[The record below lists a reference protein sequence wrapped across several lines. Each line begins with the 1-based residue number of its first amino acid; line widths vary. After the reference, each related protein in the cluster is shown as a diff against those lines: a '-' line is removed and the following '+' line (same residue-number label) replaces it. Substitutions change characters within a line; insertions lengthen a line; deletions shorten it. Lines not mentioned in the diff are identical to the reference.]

1 MPVIPLGGQLGQLPR
16 AVSWPGPKG
25 PEEDPPVGETSSI
38 KSVLRRS
45 LTEPDKM
52 NRINKSVSFSEDPEV
67 NEFSPLSDALHADV
81 DSPSADSSDHSPAQR
96 ANPYRNMPVEEL
108 CLLSQHLNAEL
119 SLLSQMDPEALAP
132 ADGAAFS
139 PSRIPITPTE
149 MESPQEVRDETDAPT
164 CGEESERVEPTQE
177 YENQRLPELHEY
189 VAGMAE
195 TGTDV
200 SWEGGQAKSKV
211 VHTVVALGPGP
222 LNQEAATSSAS
233 GYGGH
238 AFPPSLPGKAM
249 PAMAPLGEV
258 SQASYAL
265 EEVPR
270 V

>member
-1 MPVIPLGGQLGQLPR
+1 M
-16 AVSWPGPKG
+16 
-25 PEEDPPVGETSSI
+25 ETKEFVAFLRSPASS
-38 KSVLRRS
+38 
-45 LTEPDKM
+45 
-52 NRINKSVSFSEDPEV
+52 
-67 NEFSPLSDALHADV
+67 
-81 DSPSADSSDHSPAQR
+81 DSSPVA
-96 ANPYRNMPVEEL
+96 AAEPYRNMPVE
-108 CLLSQHLNAEL
+108 
-119 SLLSQMDPEALAP
+119 
-132 ADGAAFS
+132 GAAFS
-139 PSRIPITPTE
+139 PSRIPITQTE
-149 MESPQEVRDETDAPT
+149 MESPQEVCGETDAPT

-177 YENQRLPELHEY
+177 SENQRLPELHEY

-233 GYGGH
+233 SYGGY
-238 AFPPSLPGKAM
+238 AFPSGLPSKAM

>member
-1 MPVIPLGGQLGQLPR
+1 
-16 AVSWPGPKG
+16 
-25 PEEDPPVGETSSI
+25 
-38 KSVLRRS
+38 
-45 LTEPDKM
+45 
-52 NRINKSVSFSEDPEV
+52 
-67 NEFSPLSDALHADV
+67 
-81 DSPSADSSDHSPAQR
+81 
-96 ANPYRNMPVEEL
+96 
-108 CLLSQHLNAEL
+108 
-119 SLLSQMDPEALAP
+119 MDPEALAP

-139 PSRIPITPTE
+139 PSRIPITQTE
-149 MESPQEVRDETDAPT
+149 MESPQEVCGETDAPT

-177 YENQRLPELHEY
+177 SENQRLPELHEY

-195 TGTDV
+195 IGTDV

-258 SQASYAL
+258 CEVSQASYAL

-270 V
+270 VRYVCLAQCNVEQPKVKGYQMIWVDCMEF